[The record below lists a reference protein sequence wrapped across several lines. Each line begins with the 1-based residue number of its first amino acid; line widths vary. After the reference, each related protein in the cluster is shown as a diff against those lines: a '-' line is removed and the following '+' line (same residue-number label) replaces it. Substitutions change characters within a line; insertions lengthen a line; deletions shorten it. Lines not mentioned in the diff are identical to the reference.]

1 MGRSLVKAVLSH
13 GDQCTAVGRTLEHT
27 LDQMN
32 GWHDNCLGALCDIRV
47 RETVDEVF
55 EKTIQHF
62 GGFDVIA
69 MYVNCETPV

>member
-1 MGRSLVKAVLSH
+1 M
-13 GDQCTAVGRTLEHT
+13 
-27 LDQMN
+27 DQMN

-55 EKTIQHF
+55 EKTIQRF

-69 MYVNCETPV
+69 MYVNSETPV